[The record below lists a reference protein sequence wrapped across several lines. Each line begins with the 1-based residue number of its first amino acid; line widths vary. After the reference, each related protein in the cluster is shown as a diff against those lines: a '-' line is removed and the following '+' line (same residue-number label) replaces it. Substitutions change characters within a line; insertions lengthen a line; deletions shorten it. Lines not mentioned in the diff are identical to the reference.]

1 MIRHTI
7 PQPPMRLFALSLLS
21 VTVLAACSVET
32 RHRWWQTLDP
42 AGYKHT
48 HSKVFN
54 PQRYRDEPSE
64 KMTEREMAEF
74 DLSQ

>member
-1 MIRHTI
+1 MIIHTLR
-7 PQPPMRLFALSLLS
+7 QPHMRLLFLSLTAL
-21 VTVLAACSVET
+21 VAVPACSVET
-32 RHRWWQTLDP
+32 RHRLWQTLDP

-74 DLSQ
+74 ELSQ